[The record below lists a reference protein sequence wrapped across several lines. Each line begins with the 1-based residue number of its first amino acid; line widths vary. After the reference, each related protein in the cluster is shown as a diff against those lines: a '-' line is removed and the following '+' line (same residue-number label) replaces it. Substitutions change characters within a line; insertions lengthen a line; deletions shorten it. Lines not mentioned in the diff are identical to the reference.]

1 MSSSGK
7 IDSEWRSFVRKHW
20 RTAALFVIGVAL
32 AFAWAV
38 YVFLWFVTN
47 AQSSSLV
54 PITLGLWTIGNLV
67 TFIVYA
73 ILWELLFVG
82 IPVAVGG
89 VLGWRWWKKLP
100 EAERMDYHMRGRK
113 RATGGGGGG
122 LFVFV
127 VFCIKVYIDGK
138 WNVPIANFTL
148 DYVVGS
154 LLIIL
159 VLGVV
164 VVGIPAAIGLT
175 WWIRRE
181 TRTSTS

>member
-1 MSSSGK
+1 MSGSAAMG
-7 IDSEWRSFVRKHW
+7 SEWRRFMRKHW
-20 RTAALFVIGVAL
+20 RAGALFVIGVAL

-38 YVFLWFVTN
+38 YVFLWFVSN

-54 PITLGLWTIGNLV
+54 PSTLGLWTIGNLV

-73 ILWELLFVG
+73 ILWEILLVG
-82 IPVAVGG
+82 IPVAIGG
-89 VLGWRWWKKLP
+89 VLGWQLWWKKLP
-100 EAERMDYHMRGRK
+100 EAEKMDYHMGGRK

-122 LFVFV
+122 LFLFIL
-127 VFCIKVYIDGK
+127 FCVKVYIDGK

-154 LLIIL
+154 FLIIL
-159 VLGVV
+159 VLGVII
-164 VVGIPAAIGLT
+164 VGIPATIGLT

-181 TRTSTS
+181 TKTP